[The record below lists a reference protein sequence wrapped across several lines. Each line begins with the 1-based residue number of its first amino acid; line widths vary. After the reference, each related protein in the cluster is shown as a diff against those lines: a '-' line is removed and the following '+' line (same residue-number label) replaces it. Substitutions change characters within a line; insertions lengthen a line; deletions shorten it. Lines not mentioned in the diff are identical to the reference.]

1 MCVQVTLLTPIL
13 AAKQRELTYYRQHDG
28 IVKSVGGLIRRAR
41 SGLRDPRQR
50 PLNEAGGT
58 FPPHTDPGKMVTS
71 SHYLEAPRRLRAF
84 VRAHETSLVVLAAL
98 VGTISGLVVAAMSAA
113 VEGLHVLLFN
123 LEMGDR
129 LSSQFRI
136 EPLRALLVPSLGGL
150 LLGVAFLLLLRWR
163 PAREID
169 PIEANALHGGRM
181 SFRGSLIVALQ
192 TVWSSGVGA
201 SVGLEAGY
209 TQLASGLAASLG
221 RGFHLRRGDQRIMV
235 GCGAA
240 AAIAGAFG
248 APLAGA
254 FYAFELV
261 IGGYTPASLTP
272 VGVAAV
278 AGYFVAHG
286 IHSDV
291 AGRRRRCGRRCAR
304 ARSRHRGV
312 ARRPGGAV
320 RHRHHARRG
329 AVRDV
334 ACQDQALAAAAA
346 GAGGPR
352 RRPARPDNAAGD
364 VVGARR
370 AAFCRICF
378 NSAFGARDHF
388 HPESDCFRHL
398 AGIGFRGG
406 LFFATLF
413 LGAIGGHLFAGGFDA
428 IWPGLNLSPN
438 VYAIIG
444 MSALSASVIGGPLT
458 MSFIALELTG
468 NLWLTT
474 AVLVAVIISTQITRE
489 LFGYSFATWRLHL
502 RGETIRSA
510 ADVGWIRDL
519 TVRSLMRRDVA
530 TVSANMAIEEFRD
543 KFPLGSKTQVVA
555 VDGTGRYVGLALVA
569 DAHAPDIKAPD
580 GLIGLLH
587 YRDVVLHPG
596 MNIQEAIAV
605 FDAAEA
611 ELLAVVDIDGE
622 HRPIGLLTEAHAM
635 RRYAEESEQRRR
647 EVIGDI

>member
-1 MCVQVTLLTPIL
+1 
-13 AAKQRELTYYRQHDG
+13 
-28 IVKSVGGLIRRAR
+28 
-41 SGLRDPRQR
+41 
-50 PLNEAGGT
+50 
-58 FPPHTDPGKMVTS
+58 MVTTS
-71 SHYLEAPRRLRAF
+71 RYLEAPRRLRAF

-98 VGTISGLVVAAMSAA
+98 VGTIGGWVVVAMSIA
-113 VEGLHVLLFN
+113 VAGLHALLFDIDIR
-123 LEMGDR
+123 ER
-129 LSSQFRI
+129 LSSQFSI
-136 EPLRALLVPSLGGL
+136 DPLRALLVPSLGGL
-150 LLGVAFLLLLRWR
+150 VLGLAFLLLQRWR

-181 SFRGSLIVALQ
+181 SFRGSVIVALQ

-209 TQLASGLAASLG
+209 TQLASGLAATLG
-221 RGFHLRRGDQRIMV
+221 RAFHLRRADQRIMV

-278 AGYFVAHG
+278 AGYFVTHG
-286 IHSDV
+286 FAALSLGIGVGPVGDV
-291 AGRRRRCGRRCAR
+291 LGRDLPIAALLGILA
-304 ARSRHRGV
+304 ALFGIAIMRGV
-312 ARRPGGAV
+312 TLGEELLTKSGIWPPLRPALGGLGVGLLALLTPQVMSSGHGALHFAGIVSMPLAV
-320 RHRHHARRG
+320 IAT
-329 AVRDV
+329 VFV
-334 ACQDQALAAAAA
+334 LKALASVISL
-346 GAGGPR
+346 G
-352 RRPARPDNAAGD
+352 
-364 VVGARR
+364 
-370 AAFCRICF
+370 
-378 NSAFGARDHF
+378 S
-388 HPESDCFRHL
+388 
-398 AGIGFRGG
+398 GFRGG

-413 LGAIGGHLFAGGFDA
+413 LGALGGRLFAAGIDM
-428 IWPGLNLSPN
+428 IWPGLNLEPN
-438 VYAIIG
+438 VYAIVG

-458 MSFIALELTG
+458 MSFIALESTG
-468 NLWLTT
+468 DLWLTT
-474 AVLVAVIISTQITRE
+474 AVLVAVMISSQITRE

-519 TVRSLMRRDVA
+519 TVRRLMRPDVP
-530 TVSANMAIEEFRD
+530 TVNADMPIEEFRG

-555 VDGTGRYVGLALVA
+555 VDAAGRYVGLAMVA
-569 DAHAPDIKAPD
+569 DAHAPGVDAKSGVNGI
-580 GLIGLLH
+580 LH
-587 YRDVVLHPG
+587 HRDVVLHPV

-611 ELLAVVDIDGE
+611 ESLVVVEAGGE
-622 HRPIGLLTEAHAM
+622 HRPVGILTEAHAM

-647 EVIGDI
+647 EAVGDI

>member
-1 MCVQVTLLTPIL
+1 
-13 AAKQRELTYYRQHDG
+13 
-28 IVKSVGGLIRRAR
+28 
-41 SGLRDPRQR
+41 
-50 PLNEAGGT
+50 
-58 FPPHTDPGKMVTS
+58 MVTTS
-71 SHYLEAPRRLRAF
+71 RYLEAPRRLRAF

-98 VGTISGLVVAAMSAA
+98 VGTVGGLVVAAMSAA
-113 VEGLHVLLFN
+113 VEGLHMLLFN
-123 LEMGDR
+123 LQMGER
-129 LSSQFRI
+129 LSSQPRI

-181 SFRGSLIVALQ
+181 SFRGSVIVALQ

-209 TQLASGLAASLG
+209 TQLASGLGASLG
-221 RGFHLRRGDQRIMV
+221 RGFHLRRADQRIMV

-278 AGYFVAHG
+278 AGYFVAHAFGELSLGVSVGPVGDVLGHDLAIAALLG
-286 IHSDV
+286 IL
-291 AGRRRRCGRRCAR
+291 AALFGIGIM
-304 ARSRHRGV
+304 RGV
-312 ARRPGGAV
+312 ALCETLLSRTGIWLP
-320 RHRHHARRG
+320 
-329 AVRDV
+329 
-334 ACQDQALAAAAA
+334 L
-346 GAGGPR
+346 
-352 RRPARPDNAAGD
+352 RPALGGLA
-364 VVGARR
+364 VGLLALLTPQVM
-370 AAFCRICF
+370 
-378 NSAFGARDHF
+378 SSGHGAL
-388 HPESDCFRHL
+388 HL
-398 AGIGFRGG
+398 AGIVSMPLAAIAAVFVMKAIASVISLGSGFRGG

-413 LGAIGGHLFAGGFDA
+413 LGALGGHLFAAGFDT
-428 IWPGLNLSPN
+428 IWPGLNLDPN
-438 VYAIIG
+438 VYAIVG

-458 MSFIALELTG
+458 MSFIALESTG

-519 TVRSLMRRDVA
+519 TVRRLMRPDVA
-530 TVSANMAIEEFRD
+530 TVNADMPIEEFRG

-555 VDGTGRYVGLALVA
+555 VDAAGRYVGLAWVA
-569 DAHAPDIKAPD
+569 EAHAPNIEATR
-580 GLIGLLH
+580 GLIAILH
-587 YRDVVLHPG
+587 HRDVVLHPV
-596 MNIQEAIAV
+596 MNIKEAIAV

-611 ELLAVVDIDGE
+611 ESLAVVETGGE
-622 HRPIGLLTEAHAM
+622 HRPIGILTEAHAM

-647 EVIGDI
+647 EAVGDI

>member
-1 MCVQVTLLTPIL
+1 
-13 AAKQRELTYYRQHDG
+13 
-28 IVKSVGGLIRRAR
+28 
-41 SGLRDPRQR
+41 
-50 PLNEAGGT
+50 
-58 FPPHTDPGKMVTS
+58 MVTTS
-71 SHYLEAPRRLRAF
+71 RYLEAPRRLRAF

-98 VGTISGLVVAAMSAA
+98 VGTTGGLVVVAMSVA
-113 VEGLHVLLFN
+113 VAGLHTLLFN
-123 LEMGDR
+123 ISIRDR
-129 LSSQFRI
+129 LSSQPSI

-150 LLGVAFLLLLRWR
+150 LLGIALLLLLRWR

-181 SFRGSLIVALQ
+181 SFRGSIIVALQ

-221 RGFHLRRGDQRIMV
+221 RGFHLRRADQRIMV

-278 AGYFVAHG
+278 AGYFVTHG
-286 IHSDV
+286 FTGLSLGVGVGPVGDV
-291 AGRRRRCGRRCAR
+291 LGRDLVIAAVLGTLA
-304 ARSRHRGV
+304 ALFGIGIMRGV
-312 ARRPGGAV
+312 AL
-320 RHRHHARRG
+320 
-329 AVRDV
+329 
-334 ACQDQALAAAAA
+334 CEALLAKT
-346 GAGGPR
+346 GLWPPL
-352 RRPARPDNAAGD
+352 RPALGGLG
-364 VVGARR
+364 VGLLALLTPQVM
-370 AAFCRICF
+370 
-378 NSAFGARDHF
+378 SSGHGALHF
-388 HPESDCFRHL
+388 VGLVSMPL
-398 AGIGFRGG
+398 QAIAGIFVLKAIASVISLGSGFRGG
-406 LFFATLF
+406 LFFATLL
-413 LGAIGGHLFAGGFDA
+413 LGVLGGRLFAAGFDMM
-428 IWPGLNLSPN
+428 WPGLDLDPN

-458 MSFIALELTG
+458 MSFIALESTG

-510 ADVGWIRDL
+510 ADIGWIRDL
-519 TVRSLMRRDVA
+519 TVRSLMRPDVA
-530 TVSANMAIEEFRD
+530 TVSASMGTEEFRD

-555 VDGTGRYVGLALVA
+555 VDAAGRYVGLALVA
-569 DAHAPDIKAPD
+569 DAHASDSEATNR
-580 GLIGLLH
+580 LIDLLH
-587 YRDVVLHPG
+587 YREVVLHPG

-611 ELLAVVDIDGE
+611 ELLAVVDTDGE
-622 HRPIGLLTEAHAM
+622 HRPIGILTEAHAM
-635 RRYAEESEQRRR
+635 RRYAEESERRRR
-647 EVIGDI
+647 EAVGDI

>member
-1 MCVQVTLLTPIL
+1 MRPDCKTGPNTAKRGGRHLS
-13 AAKQRELTYYRQHDG
+13 AAFGRIQ
-28 IVKSVGGLIRRAR
+28 
-41 SGLRDPRQR
+41 
-50 PLNEAGGT
+50 
-58 FPPHTDPGKMVTS
+58 MVPTS
-71 SHYLEAPRRLRAF
+71 RFFEAPRRLRAF

-98 VGTISGLVVAAMSAA
+98 VGTIGGLVVAAMSAV
-113 VEGLHVLLFN
+113 VEGLHVVLFN

-129 LSSQFRI
+129 LSSQFKI

-150 LLGVAFLLLLRWR
+150 LLGIALLLLLRWR
-163 PAREID
+163 PAREVD

-181 SFRGSLIVALQ
+181 SFRGSVIVALQ

-209 TQLASGLAASLG
+209 TQIASGIAASLG
-221 RGFHLRRGDQRIMV
+221 RGFHLRRADQRIMV

-278 AGYFVAHG
+278 AGYFVTQGFTVLSFGVGVGPVGDVLGRDLAIASLLG
-286 IHSDV
+286 IL
-291 AGRRRRCGRRCAR
+291 AALTGIAIM
-304 ARSRHRGV
+304 RGV
-312 ARRPGGAV
+312 TL
-320 RHRHHARRG
+320 
-329 AVRDV
+329 
-334 ACQDQALAAAAA
+334 CETLLAKTRLW
-346 GAGGPR
+346 PPL
-352 RRPARPDNAAGD
+352 RPALGGLIVGLLALVTPQVMSSGHGALHFAGF
-364 VVGARR
+364 VSIPLTVIATMFILKAIASIVSLG
-370 AAFCRICF
+370 
-378 NSAFGARDHF
+378 S
-388 HPESDCFRHL
+388 
-398 AGIGFRGG
+398 GFRGG

-413 LGAIGGHLFAGGFDA
+413 LGALGGHLFAAGFDM
-428 IWPGLNLSPN
+428 IWPGLKLDPN
-438 VYAIIG
+438 VYAIVG

-458 MSFIALELTG
+458 MSFIALESTG

-519 TVRSLMRRDVA
+519 TVRSLMRQDPA
-530 TVSANMAIEEFRD
+530 TVSASMPIEEFRD
-543 KFPLGSKTQVVA
+543 KFPLGSKTLVVA
-555 VDGTGRYVGLALVA
+555 VDGGGRYIGLALVA
-569 DAHAPDIKAPD
+569 EAHAPDVEAPN
-580 GLIGLLH
+580 GLIDILH
-587 YRDVVLHPG
+587 YRDVVLHPV

-611 ELLAVVDIDGE
+611 ESLVVVDTDGE
-622 HRPIGLLTEAHAM
+622 YRPIGTLTEAHAM

-647 EVIGDI
+647 EVVGDF

>member
-1 MCVQVTLLTPIL
+1 
-13 AAKQRELTYYRQHDG
+13 
-28 IVKSVGGLIRRAR
+28 
-41 SGLRDPRQR
+41 
-50 PLNEAGGT
+50 
-58 FPPHTDPGKMVTS
+58 MVTPS
-71 SHYLEAPRRLRAF
+71 RYFEAPRRLRAF
-84 VRAHETSLVVLAAL
+84 VRAHETSLIVLAAL
-98 VGTISGLVVAAMSAA
+98 VGTLGGLVVAAMSAA
-113 VEGLHVLLFN
+113 VEVLHVLLFN
-123 LEMGDR
+123 LEMGER
-129 LSSQFRI
+129 LSSQYRI

-150 LLGVAFLLLLRWR
+150 LLGVAFLLLQRRR

-181 SFRGSLIVALQ
+181 SFRGSVIVALQ

-221 RGFHLRRGDQRIMV
+221 RGFHLRRADQRIMV

-278 AGYFVAHG
+278 AGYFVAHAFTVLSFGVG
-286 IHSDV
+286 IGPVGDIL
-291 AGRRRRCGRRCAR
+291 GRDLAIAALLGILA
-304 ARSRHRGV
+304 ALFGIAIMRGV
-312 ARRPGGAV
+312 ALCEALLSKTRLWPPLRPALGGLGVGLLALITPQV
-320 RHRHHARRG
+320 MSSGHG
-329 AVRDV
+329 ALHFAGFVSIPLEVV
-334 ACQDQALAAAAA
+334 ATIFVLKALASVISL
-346 GAGGPR
+346 GT
-352 RRPARPDNAAGD
+352 
-364 VVGARR
+364 
-370 AAFCRICF
+370 
-378 NSAFGARDHF
+378 
-388 HPESDCFRHL
+388 
-398 AGIGFRGG
+398 GFRGG

-413 LGAIGGHLFAGGFDA
+413 LGALGGHLFAAGFDTL
-428 IWPGLNLSPN
+428 WPGLNLSPN
-438 VYAIIG
+438 VYAIVG

-458 MSFIALELTG
+458 MSFIALESTG
-468 NLWLTT
+468 NLWVTT
-474 AVLVAVIISTQITRE
+474 AVLVAVMISAQITRE

-519 TVRSLMRRDVA
+519 TVRRLMRPDVT
-530 TVSANMAIEEFRD
+530 TVNAGIPVEEFRD

-569 DAHAPDIKAPD
+569 DAHAPDVEATKA
-580 GLIGLLH
+580 LIAILH
-587 YRDVVLHPG
+587 HRDVVLHPG

-611 ELLAVVDIDGE
+611 ESLAVVDTDGE
-622 HRPIGLLTEAHAM
+622 HRPIGILTEAHAM

-647 EVIGDI
+647 EAVGDI

>member
-1 MCVQVTLLTPIL
+1 MLT
-13 AAKQRELTYYRQHDG
+13 
-28 IVKSVGGLIRRAR
+28 S
-41 SGLRDPRQR
+41 
-50 PLNEAGGT
+50 AGY
-58 FPPHTDPGKMVTS
+58 F
-71 SHYLEAPRRLRAF
+71 EAPRRLRAF
-84 VRAHETSLVVLAAL
+84 VRAHETSLIILAAI
-98 VGTISGLVVAAMSAA
+98 VGIIGGLAVAAMSMA
-113 VEGLHVLLFN
+113 VEVLHVLLFD

-129 LSSQFRI
+129 LSSQYRI

-150 LLGVAFLLLLRWR
+150 FLGLAFLLLLRWR

-181 SFRGSLIVALQ
+181 SFRGSVIVASQ

-221 RGFHLRRGDQRIMV
+221 RRGFHLRRADQRIMV

-278 AGYFVAHG
+278 TGYFVAHSFTVFSLGVSVGPVGDVLGRDLAIAALLG
-286 IHSDV
+286 IMS
-291 AGRRRRCGRRCAR
+291 ALFGIGIM
-304 ARSRHRGV
+304 RGV
-312 ARRPGGAV
+312 ALCEALLTKV
-320 RHRHHARRG
+320 R
-329 AVRDV
+329 
-334 ACQDQALAAAAA
+334 LW
-346 GAGGPR
+346 PPL
-352 RRPARPDNAAGD
+352 RPALGGLGVGVLALITPQVMSSGHGALHFAGFISIPLT
-364 VVGARR
+364 VVATMFTLKAIASVISLGT
-370 AAFCRICF
+370 
-378 NSAFGARDHF
+378 
-388 HPESDCFRHL
+388 
-398 AGIGFRGG
+398 GFRGG

-413 LGAIGGHLFAGGFDA
+413 LGALGGHLFAAGFDT
-428 IWPGLNLSPN
+428 IWPDLKLSPN

-458 MSFIALELTG
+458 MSFIALESTG

-502 RGETIRSA
+502 RGETVRSA

-519 TVRSLMRRDVA
+519 TVRSLMRRDLA
-530 TVSANMAIEEFRD
+530 TVTANMPIEEFRE
-543 KFPLGSKTQVVA
+543 KFPLGSKTQVVV
-555 VDGTGRYVGLALVA
+555 VDETGRYVGLALVA
-569 DAHAPDIKAPD
+569 DAHAPDIDKD
-580 GLIGLLH
+580 KGLLGVVH
-587 YRDVVLHPG
+587 FRHVVLYPG

-605 FDAAEA
+605 FESAEA
-611 ELLAVVDIDGE
+611 ESLAVVDSDGE
-622 HRPIGLLTEAHAM
+622 RRPT
-635 RRYAEESEQRRR
+635 
-647 EVIGDI
+647 

>member
-1 MCVQVTLLTPIL
+1 
-13 AAKQRELTYYRQHDG
+13 
-28 IVKSVGGLIRRAR
+28 
-41 SGLRDPRQR
+41 
-50 PLNEAGGT
+50 
-58 FPPHTDPGKMVTS
+58 MVTTS
-71 SHYLEAPRRLRAF
+71 RYLEAPRRLRAF
-84 VRAHETSLVVLAAL
+84 VRAHETSLVVLAGL
-98 VGTISGLVVAAMSAA
+98 VGTTGGLVVVAMSMA
-113 VEGLHVLLFN
+113 VAGLHTLLFDISIR
-123 LEMGDR
+123 ER
-129 LSSQFRI
+129 LSSQPSI
-136 EPLRALLVPSLGGL
+136 APLRALLVPSLGGL
-150 LLGVAFLLLLRWR
+150 VLGLAFLLLLRWR

-181 SFRGSLIVALQ
+181 SFRGSVIVALQ

-221 RGFHLRRGDQRIMV
+221 RGFHLRRADQRIMV

-278 AGYFVAHG
+278 AGYFVTHG
-286 IHSDV
+286 FAALSLGIGVGPVGDIR
-291 AGRRRRCGRRCAR
+291 GRDLAIAALLGILA
-304 ARSRHRGV
+304 ALFGIVIMRGV
-312 ARRPGGAV
+312 ALCETLLSKTGLWPP
-320 RHRHHARRG
+320 
-329 AVRDV
+329 
-334 ACQDQALAAAAA
+334 L
-346 GAGGPR
+346 
-352 RRPARPDNAAGD
+352 RPALGGLA
-364 VVGARR
+364 VGLLALLTPQVM
-370 AAFCRICF
+370 
-378 NSAFGARDHF
+378 SSGHGALHF
-388 HPESDCFRHL
+388 
-398 AGIGFRGG
+398 AGIVSMPLTFIAAVFVLKAIASVISLGSGFRGG
-406 LFFATLF
+406 LFFATLL
-413 LGAIGGHLFAGGFDA
+413 LGVLGGHLFAAGFDT
-428 IWPGLNLSPN
+428 IWPGLNLDPN
-438 VYAIIG
+438 VYAIVG

-458 MSFIALELTG
+458 MSFIALESTG

-519 TVRSLMRRDVA
+519 TVGRLMRQDLA
-530 TVSANMAIEEFRD
+530 TVNAEMRIEEFRG
-543 KFPLGSKTQVVA
+543 KFPLGSKNRVVA
-555 VDGTGRYVGLALVA
+555 VDAAGRYVGLALVA
-569 DAHAPDIKAPD
+569 EAHAPDIDAA
-580 GLIGLLH
+580 GGVAGILH
-587 YRDVVLHPG
+587 YRDVVLHPV

-611 ELLAVVDIDGE
+611 ESLVVVETGGE
-622 HRPIGLLTEAHAM
+622 HRPIGILSEAHAM

-647 EVIGDI
+647 EAVGDV